1 MARKKRLA
9 VALAALGCLQAGS
22 VWALGLGELSLNS
35 FLNEPLR
42 AEVGLLDVGNL
53 DQDQIRVRLATADDF
68 DRLGID
74 RAYFLTGISFEV
86 RVDKNGGGAIIL
98 TSEDPVLEPY
108 LDFIVEARWPS
119 GRLLRN
125 YTVLV
130 DPPAFESQGTTVSAS
145 RLVAE
150 AEASAEVPAETVDSS
165 GEGTRVGMRESEL
178 APGAMPERNF
188 SAGTASDPA
197 PGARYMIRRDETLWT
212 IAQRAR
218 PEGVTVQQAML
229 EIQRLNPDAFI
240 DGNINRIKAG
250 YIIYLPDSS
259 DVAGDADVAAVL
271 AEVRQQNE
279 DWRAGR
285 ASAPASAGPAL
296 RISAGAAS
304 EQGDTDTRADAV
316 PDSTSA
322 TEVASAAAEDAMA
335 PATDS
340 ADDAR
345 ARAAFGEQ
353 LTQLT
358 DRLDALER
366 MVEVKDAEIAALQQA
381 LAEAEA
387 TPGSALPADDV
398 AADTAVVPVVA
409 PAPAVVVQPE
419 SPAPQAGSNS
429 YWLYVAGGAVLALL
443 AGLFVWRRRQE
454 DDTGEEALA
463 VVPAA
468 RAPRQKEADA
478 FADIQ
483 LQDHAVE
490 FDEDESSE
498 SATATPSDAA
508 PVDTGMQ
515 RGGQRG
521 YGERKHDE
529 YASDVDAGDALA
541 EADIYIAYGR
551 YAQAMDLLRK
561 ATLSDPDNP
570 AYRLKLLGL
579 AAETGDRDQAD
590 QQMMELQRIGDATSI
605 ARAEQILSDA
615 RLSPVDER
623 IDAQDDFS
631 SSAPGEA
638 FNDGGFLSDL
648 DEGSVP
654 PATPARA
661 PASYAPVDD
670 LSGDLPEFE
679 ELSSLD
685 GRDALVPSVDEEPE
699 FLDLE
704 IEDGSADE
712 LDLSADF
719 EKARSGGDSS
729 EDDFV
734 FADDGDPMSN
744 KLDLARAYID
754 MGDDDGARQ
763 ILDEV
768 ILGGS
773 SEQQQDARELL
784 ERLG

>member
-443 AGLFVWRRRQE
+443 AGLFVWRRR
-454 DDTGEEALA
+454 
-463 VVPAA
+463 
-468 RAPRQKEADA
+468 
-478 FADIQ
+478 
-483 LQDHAVE
+483 
-490 FDEDESSE
+490 
-498 SATATPSDAA
+498 
-508 PVDTGMQ
+508 
-515 RGGQRG
+515 
-521 YGERKHDE
+521 
-529 YASDVDAGDALA
+529 
-541 EADIYIAYGR
+541 
-551 YAQAMDLLRK
+551 
-561 ATLSDPDNP
+561 
-570 AYRLKLLGL
+570 
-579 AAETGDRDQAD
+579 
-590 QQMMELQRIGDATSI
+590 
-605 ARAEQILSDA
+605 
-615 RLSPVDER
+615 
-623 IDAQDDFS
+623 
-631 SSAPGEA
+631 
-638 FNDGGFLSDL
+638 
-648 DEGSVP
+648 
-654 PATPARA
+654 
-661 PASYAPVDD
+661 
-670 LSGDLPEFE
+670 
-679 ELSSLD
+679 
-685 GRDALVPSVDEEPE
+685 
-699 FLDLE
+699 
-704 IEDGSADE
+704 
-712 LDLSADF
+712 
-719 EKARSGGDSS
+719 
-729 EDDFV
+729 
-734 FADDGDPMSN
+734 
-744 KLDLARAYID
+744 
-754 MGDDDGARQ
+754 
-763 ILDEV
+763 
-768 ILGGS
+768 
-773 SEQQQDARELL
+773 
-784 ERLG
+784 